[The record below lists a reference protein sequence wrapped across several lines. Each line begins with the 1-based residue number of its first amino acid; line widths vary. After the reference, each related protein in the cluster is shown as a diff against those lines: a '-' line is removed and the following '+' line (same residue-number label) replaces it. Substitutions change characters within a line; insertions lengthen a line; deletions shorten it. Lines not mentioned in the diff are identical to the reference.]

1 MKVRMRVNSQAVI
14 KLAAL
19 VSNSITLSTNAYLLG
34 INVRRQIKLKK
45 TEAVAERLQLA
56 SEIAQAVSGLSKV
69 VINALESH
77 KSEQ

>member
-1 MKVRMRVNSQAVI
+1 MRIRMRINSQAVI

-34 INVRRQIKLKK
+34 VNVRRQIKQKK
-45 TEAVAERLQLA
+45 TEEVAERLQLA
-56 SEIAQAVSGLSKV
+56 SEVAQAITGLSRV

-77 KSEQ
+77 NAEK